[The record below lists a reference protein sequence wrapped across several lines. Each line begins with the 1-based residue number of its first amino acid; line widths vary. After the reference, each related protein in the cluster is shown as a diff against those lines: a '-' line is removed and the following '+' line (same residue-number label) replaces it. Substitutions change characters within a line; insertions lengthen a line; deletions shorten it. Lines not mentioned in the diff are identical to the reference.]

1 MVAYTPAL
9 AAHLC
14 ARVRRGSRCARSALT
29 PTCPPA
35 ATSRYGDTDI
45 RPSPCASSAPASSA
59 VSAVAAGRPA
69 TTRLAPSACSNGSW
83 PAKPLQNICRE
94 PGLPDISTVYYW
106 RRLHPEFAR
115 ALAIARRM
123 QRELIVEEGWEI
135 AEAATRETAR
145 AVARR
150 LKHLRWRVAML
161 YPTKYDSDADLV
173 IPDPEPLRL
182 RRDRSSPPAQRRGR
196 G

>member
-1 MVAYTPAL
+1 
-9 AAHLC
+9 
-14 ARVRRGSRCARSALT
+14 
-29 PTCPPA
+29 
-35 ATSRYGDTDI
+35 
-45 RPSPCASSAPASSA
+45 
-59 VSAVAAGRPA
+59 
-69 TTRLAPSACSNGSW
+69 
-83 PAKPLQNICRE
+83 
-94 PGLPDISTVYYW
+94 
-106 RRLHPEFAR
+106 
-115 ALAIARRM
+115 M